1 MEFTD
6 VILSR
11 RSIRSF
17 SDRKIPENVLNEML
31 EAARLSPSSQ
41 NKQCWRFII
50 VQNKKTRKIL
60 ALKSGFIGKFN
71 FFIKDAPIIIV
82 ACADPSKSIRL
93 NKQDYYLVD
102 TTIAFHQMML
112 TAWNHG
118 VGSCWLAGFDEQK
131 VKEILDIPIKI
142 RVIAMSP
149 FGYSKD
155 KASLYDKALK
165 TFAGSK
171 KRLDLNKMVMYDV
184 WGNDFRY
191 SI

>member
-17 SDRKIPENVLNEML
+17 SKEGIPENILNEML

-41 NKQCWRFII
+41 NRQCWRFIV
-50 VQNKKTRKIL
+50 VQNKETRGEL

-71 FFIKDAPIIIV
+71 FFIKNAPIIIV

-93 NKQDYYLVD
+93 NKQNYYLAD
-102 TTIAFHQMML
+102 IAIAFQQMML
-112 TAWNHG
+112 AAWNHG
-118 VGSCWLAGFDEQK
+118 VGSCWLAAFDEQK
-131 VKEILDIPIKI
+131 VKDILEIPDKI
-142 RVIAMSP
+142 RVVAMSP
-149 FGYSKD
+149 FGYPKD
-155 KASLYDKALK
+155 KASFYDKALK

-171 KRLDLNKMVMYDV
+171 KRLNLDKIVFYDK
-184 WGNDFRY
+184 WE
-191 SI
+191 S

>member
-11 RSIRSF
+11 RSVRSF
-17 SDRKIPENVLNEML
+17 SKEEIPENIINEIL

-41 NKQCWRFII
+41 NRQCWRFIVVHI
-50 VQNKKTRKIL
+50 KKTRERL

-93 NKQDYYLVD
+93 NKQNYYLVD
-102 TTIAFHQMML
+102 IAIAFQQMML
-112 TAWNHG
+112 AAWNHG
-118 VGSCWLAGFDEQK
+118 VGSCWLAAFDEQK
-131 VKEILDIPIKI
+131 VKDILGIPDKI
-142 RVIAMSP
+142 RVVAMSP
-149 FGYSKD
+149 FGYSKK
-155 KASLYDKALK
+155 KASLYDKVLK

-171 KRLDLNKMVMYDV
+171 RKLDLSKIVSYDK
-184 WGNDFRY
+184 WKF
-191 SI
+191 